1 MDIPE
6 THPVCSQFSYSAIHC
21 YHLPSSS
28 KLSGAV
34 ILQSV
39 SSAYPTISQSPRS
52 ISKTW
57 HRASI
62 PWAPTSMRNFRD
74 RALSARHASLRSSS
88 KVEDCTR
95 STSLS
100 TLKTSKSEIMLPA
113 FIVQFSEHESPYNKL
128 N

>member
-1 MDIPE
+1 
-6 THPVCSQFSYSAIHC
+6 
-21 YHLPSSS
+21 
-28 KLSGAV
+28 
-34 ILQSV
+34 
-39 SSAYPTISQSPRS
+39 
-52 ISKTW
+52 
-57 HRASI
+57 
-62 PWAPTSMRNFRD
+62 MRNFRD

-128 N
+128 NWTLFTKNDYFLWMKTFLNKLHIL